1 MLASLVA
8 QFSSSL
14 SCMCLQSNKSH
25 VLSQPVLAADAA
37 CRACSSD
44 CSSILTCDIVGF
56 TAGLCTRHALEFH
69 EKAEGWNL
77 SWACVMQ
84 FLTYD
89 LLKSGI
95 MWYEAK
101 SMNRTRS

>member
-1 MLASLVA
+1 M
-8 QFSSSL
+8 QH
-14 SCMCLQSNKSH
+14 NK
-25 VLSQPVLAADAA
+25 
-37 CRACSSD
+37 
-44 CSSILTCDIVGF
+44 I
-56 TAGLCTRHALEFH
+56 TAGLCTRHALEPH
-69 EKAEGWNL
+69 EKAEIWNL